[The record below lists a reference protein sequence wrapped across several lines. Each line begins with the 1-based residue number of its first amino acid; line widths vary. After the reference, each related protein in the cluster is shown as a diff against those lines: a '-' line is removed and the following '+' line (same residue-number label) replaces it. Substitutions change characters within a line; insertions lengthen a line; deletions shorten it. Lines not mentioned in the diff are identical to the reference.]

1 MLPRPGGDNSISSL
15 VVVEEIQGESNGSNS
30 SQKNLV
36 DQSSQIQCEKQ
47 MVNSSSQSEE
57 NKQPDNASTG
67 SSNGSTY
74 FIPDD
79 SKTSEIIMDIILR
92 FNGGIDQNE
101 LSQMS
106 DDTRASY

>member
-1 MLPRPGGDNSISSL
+1 M
-15 VVVEEIQGESNGSNS
+15 EEIHGESNGSNS

-101 LSQMS
+101 LSEMS

>member
-1 MLPRPGGDNSISSL
+1 M
-15 VVVEEIQGESNGSNS
+15 EEIQGESNGSNS

-36 DQSSQIQCEKQ
+36 DQSSQIQFDKQ

-92 FNGGIDQNE
+92 FNGGVDENV
-101 LSQMS
+101 S